1 MGTESFWI
9 YILFLL
15 IILIVGVSILIK
27 SEKARQK
34 RYNEMLSKMRKAD
47 LRLIG

>member
-1 MGTESFWI
+1 MGTESFWV
-9 YILFLL
+9 YMLFLL

-34 RYNEMLSKMRKAD
+34 RYYDTLEKMKRAD
-47 LRLIG
+47 LKLIG